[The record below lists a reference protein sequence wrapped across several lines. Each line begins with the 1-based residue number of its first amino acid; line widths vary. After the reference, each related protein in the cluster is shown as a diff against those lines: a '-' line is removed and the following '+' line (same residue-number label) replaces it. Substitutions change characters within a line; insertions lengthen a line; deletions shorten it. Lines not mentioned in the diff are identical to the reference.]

1 MVGWFMLVLCVML
14 MIGLLMIECGW
25 FSVRLVMWCLVGVSV
40 LCIWWICLNM
50 VDDVLLE
57 WFDNC
62 FVRIVDMLRNVG
74 YLVVIR

>member
-57 WFDNC
+57 
-62 FVRIVDMLRNVG
+62 
-74 YLVVIR
+74 